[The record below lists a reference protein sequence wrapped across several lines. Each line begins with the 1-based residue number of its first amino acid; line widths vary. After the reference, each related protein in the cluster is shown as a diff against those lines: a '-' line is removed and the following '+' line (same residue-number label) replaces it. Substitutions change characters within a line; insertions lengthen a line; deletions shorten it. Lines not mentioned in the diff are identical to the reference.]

1 MEVRKEV
8 FVSLRLWDIGGQS
21 IHSKNLQK
29 YLSASQVVFMVYDVT
44 NPDSFSNLND
54 WYESVKK
61 YSETK
66 LVYIVGNK
74 IDLIEL
80 RQVSD
85 NQHQQFIDNNN
96 LEGGFFVSAKNGDNL
111 LKTFYKVAA
120 AGVNITL
127 SPSELAYY
135 DTVVK
140 AHITKSNIEV
150 EGRTAWADEIEA
162 EDREAERRKLEGGC
176 CSIS

>member
-1 MEVRKEV
+1 M
-8 FVSLRLWDIGGQS
+8 SLRLWDIGGQS

-29 YLSASQVVFMVYDVT
+29 YLSSSQVVFMVYDVT
-44 NPDSFSNLND
+44 NPDSFSNLSD

-61 YSETK
+61 YSKTK
-66 LVYIVGNK
+66 LVYVVGNK
-74 IDLIEL
+74 IDLINL

-85 NQHQQFIDNNN
+85 VQHQQFVEENG

-127 SPSELAYY
+127 SPSELSYY

-140 AHITKSNIEV
+140 AQVTKSTED
-150 EGRTAWADEIEA
+150 EGRTAWADEIER

-176 CSIS
+176 CLIS